1 MTTVV
6 VAEKPSVARDI
17 ARVLGASGKGQ
28 GCLLGKGYIVTWAL
42 GHLVQ
47 FAEPDEYGPPW
58 NARWALSQLPMV
70 PEKWKLRTSKATSAQ
85 FQIIKKLI
93 NDRETDNLICATD
106 AGREGEHIFRLI
118 YEHARCKKP
127 FRRLWVSS
135 LTDEAIRAGF
145 NQLMDSSQYD
155 DLGSAA
161 RVRAQ
166 ADWLVGM
173 NLTRAYTVHNGVLC
187 TIGRVQTPTLSM
199 IVQRDREIADFKKAF
214 FYELVAC
221 IAEGFSA
228 KYKRYGQTRIER
240 KEEAERLHRALSPH
254 KEGTVVSVEKKI
266 KKNRPPPFYDLNNL
280 QRDANRRFGFT
291 AAQTLEY
298 AQALYETHKL
308 ITYPRTESRHIS
320 EDMVPELSN
329 VLAQLAHPQAEEA
342 LARLRGGLKLSK
354 AYVDKT
360 KLTDHH
366 AIIPTGQRPSP
377 SLSAPLRRVYEL
389 VTTRFVGVFLP
400 EHIVEETI
408 VLLDV
413 GGASFIGRGNTTLQ
427 EGWKILER
435 RKDDKPERENGM
447 EEEAQTIPPLQKGQT
462 IHIENMEVREKE
474 TKPPSP
480 YTDAT
485 LLTAMKNAGRQIED
499 DELAAAMKES
509 GLGTPATR
517 ADTIE
522 RLLRSSYIRRE
533 KKSLRATGKGC
544 ALIEL
549 VAEPLRS
556 PELTGQW
563 EQRLKEV
570 EEGNREG
577 ATFYRDI
584 AEFVRSMVPQV
595 AEGKAL
601 TPEQVT
607 QAREAQNGR
616 RKGRKKRTRGGKSV
630 VLGTCPKCK
639 EGEVRESPKAYGCSR
654 YREGCNLTIW
664 KKTAGKDISPKLAKD
679 LLTDG
684 HTEHLEGFTN
694 RAGKPFSARLKFDED
709 FKVVFEFENR
719 PSGGTQIKPLEKRT
733 NSSSDSGQPPV
744 GAPHPMDAPPADGA
758 PPPMEEMPLSEGP
771 PPSEPYTVPPT
782 KAASDPSSDQEAD
795 FPQLSCPKC
804 NEGHIVEG
812 RKGFG
817 CNRFREGCNFVV
829 WKTVASKELTKDQVE
844 TLIRDGKTDVICGF
858 KSRKGTTFETR
869 LRLDKEWK
877 TVFDFN

>member
-1 MTTVV
+1 M
-6 VAEKPSVARDI
+6 
-17 ARVLGASGKGQ
+17 
-28 GCLLGKGYIVTWAL
+28 
-42 GHLVQ
+42 
-47 FAEPDEYGPPW
+47 PD
-58 NARWALSQLPMV
+58 
-70 PEKWKLRTSKATSAQ
+70 
-85 FQIIKKLI
+85 
-93 NDRETDNLICATD
+93 
-106 AGREGEHIFRLI
+106 
-118 YEHARCKKP
+118 
-127 FRRLWVSS
+127 
-135 LTDEAIRAGF
+135 
-145 NQLMDSSQYD
+145 
-155 DLGSAA
+155 
-161 RVRAQ
+161 
-166 ADWLVGM
+166 
-173 NLTRAYTVHNGVLC
+173 
-187 TIGRVQTPTLSM
+187 
-199 IVQRDREIADFKKAF
+199 
-214 FYELVAC
+214 
-221 IAEGFSA
+221 
-228 KYKRYGQTRIER
+228 
-240 KEEAERLHRALSPH
+240 
-254 KEGTVVSVEKKI
+254 
-266 KKNRPPPFYDLNNL
+266 
-280 QRDANRRFGFT
+280 
-291 AAQTLEY
+291 
-298 AQALYETHKL
+298 
-308 ITYPRTESRHIS
+308 
-320 EDMVPELSN
+320 LSN
-329 VLAQLAHPQAEEA
+329 ILAQLEHPQAEEA

-462 IHIENMEVREKE
+462 VHIESMDVREKE

-533 KKSLRATGKGC
+533 KKSLRATEKGR

-570 EEGNREG
+570 EEGDREG

-639 EGEVRESPKAYGCSR
+639 EGEIRESPKAYGCSR

-684 HTEHLEGFTN
+684 HTEHLDGFTS

-709 FKVVFEFENR
+709 FKVVFEFENG
-719 PSGGTQIKPLEKRT
+719 PSGGAQRKNLRRNARTHRQIAARPLWVHHLRWMHRLLTER
-733 NSSSDSGQPPV
+733 
-744 GAPHPMDAPPADGA
+744 
-758 PPPMEEMPLSEGP
+758 PPPWRKCLSQRARP
-771 PPSEPYTVPPT
+771 HRNPIPCLRQKQHRPRRLT
-782 KAASDPSSDQEAD
+782 KRQTSPSSAAPNATRVTSSRGAKDSAVIASAKAVI
-795 FPQLSCPKC
+795 LSY
-804 NEGHIVEG
+804 
-812 RKGFG
+812 
-817 CNRFREGCNFVV
+817 
-829 WKTVASKELTKDQVE
+829 
-844 TLIRDGKTDVICGF
+844 GKPWRV
-858 KSRKGTTFETR
+858 KS
-869 LRLDKEWK
+869 
-877 TVFDFN
+877 